1 MIPAPRNVCIMSDGP
16 PFIDPDDATL
26 DTAQI
31 RREVYPLAGL
41 VALFGALAL
50 VPFVLALFADGSPLS
65 TLFTIVAQFVLAIG
79 TGLVLIYVVAR
90 GIQLADA

>member
-1 MIPAPRNVCIMSDGP
+1 MSNDA
-16 PFIDPDDATL
+16 PFINPERGTL
-26 DTAQI
+26 NTAQI
-31 RREVYPLAGL
+31 RTEAYPLAGL
-41 VALFGALAL
+41 VMLFGALAL

-65 TLFTIVAQFVLAIG
+65 ILFTIIAQFVLAIG

>member
-1 MIPAPRNVCIMSDGP
+1 MPEPRNIGPMSNDP
-16 PFIDPDDATL
+16 PFVDPETGAL

-31 RREVYPLAGL
+31 RAEAYPLAGL
-41 VALFGALAL
+41 IMLFGALAL
-50 VPFVLALFADGSPLS
+50 VPFVLSLFARGSPLS

-90 GIQLADA
+90 GTRLADA

>member
-1 MIPAPRNVCIMSDGP
+1 MSDDP
-16 PFIDPDDATL
+16 PFVNPETGAL

-31 RREVYPLAGL
+31 RAEAYPLAGL
-41 VALFGALAL
+41 VMLFGALAL
-50 VPFVLALFADGSPLS
+50 VPFVLSLFARGSPLS

-79 TGLVLIYVVAR
+79 TGLVLIYVVTR

>member
-1 MIPAPRNVCIMSDGP
+1 MSDDP
-16 PFIDPDDATL
+16 PFISPKRGTL

-31 RREVYPLAGL
+31 RRETYPLADL
-41 VALFGALAL
+41 VMLFGALAL
-50 VPFVLALFADGSPLS
+50 VPFVLSLFVGGSPLS
-65 TLFTIVAQFVLAIG
+65 TLFTIIAQLVLAIG